1 MIQRTDITTLIF
13 FNVIRGLSVFSWV
26 NKCKIS
32 FFVFPILPFGITSTL
47 FVFTKVVRPWVKYWR
62 FNSLKI
68 TYLLNDGIGIEY
80 NYEQAKCKL
89 EFLLDRLTK
98 SGLLPNNERS
108 TWVPCKTFNWLDI
121 DMNRLSESLKNT
133 RSLIEIV
140 LNRIDFIW
148 RKIFASAMILVKL
161 TCWITYLNKI
171 RKKQYFAPQIS
182 ISLQIY
188 RAKLLLRRNF

>member
-1 MIQRTDITTLIF
+1 M
-13 FNVIRGLSVFSWV
+13 
-26 NKCKIS
+26 
-32 FFVFPILPFGITSTL
+32 
-47 FVFTKVVRPWVKYWR
+47 
-62 FNSLKI
+62 
-68 TYLLNDGIGIEY
+68 NDRIGIEY

-98 SGLLPNNERS
+98 SGFIPNNERS
-108 TWVPCKTFNWLDI
+108 TWVPCKTLNWLNI

-171 RKKQYFAPQIS
+171 RKNQYFTSQIS